1 MNTAK
6 KPTINFPE
14 KLVNKLAKD
23 SEDWMNYVDLDLPS
37 QITSNDFQRFVIN
50 DPQGNPKIKKM
61 WNSLST
67 SQKLKLYNLVVDV
80 LEKKEGSDDLFES
93 VNLSK
98 IAKRLMEDDASK
110 QEKPSQQPED
120 RFEWENDP
128 YHSRRFEKS
137 DVSWREYDMDMNP
150 QSYRFKEGEEEEYRP
165 GGKMAG
171 QWYQDREDNAEKERQ
186 YRPSYGHSNRS
197 NMVGITFFEVPSGN
211 EKEATRLGLTQFKR
225 GKWGV
230 KHQFDKHIISVA
242 SDREKSMVSAA
253 ERRFGKG
260 RYWEPKK

>member
-50 DPQGNPKIKKM
+50 DPQGNPKIKKI

-80 LEKKEGSDDLFES
+80 LENQEGSDDLFES
-93 VNLSK
+93 ANLSK
-98 IAKRLMEDDASK
+98 IAKRLM
-110 QEKPSQQPED
+110 
-120 RFEWENDP
+120 
-128 YHSRRFEKS
+128 
-137 DVSWREYDMDMNP
+137 
-150 QSYRFKEGEEEEYRP
+150 KEGEEEEYRP

-186 YRPSYGHSNRS
+186 YKPSYGHSNRS
-197 NMVGITFFEVPSGN
+197 NMVGITFFEVPSGS
-211 EKEATRLGLTQFKR
+211 EKEATRLGLTQFKS

-230 KHQFDKHIISVA
+230 KHQFDKNIISVA

-260 RYWEPKK
+260 RYWEPIK